1 MSGSLGDVNFCSTY
15 LHGRNLRRK
24 PKWDFIPRYPGK
36 LYSDQGLRHSTPT
49 KVHSVLLSRVHL
61 LDQVSPRRTLF
72 SCKYLSSFLAIALLS
87 YSNWEQ
93 LFAKVSMI
101 TFTPTQNSA
110 TISQFQPQISCLTAF
125 VLSCLSFIPLPTGS
139 RMAGKYNKAIGQI
152 IFEIHKPYCVWS
164 LSEG

>member
-1 MSGSLGDVNFCSTY
+1 MSGSLGDVNT
-15 LHGRNLRRK
+15 HGRNLRRK

-36 LYSDQGLRHSTPT
+36 LYSDQGLRHSTPA
-49 KVHSVLLSRVHL
+49 KVHSVLLSRVHV

-72 SCKYLSSFLAIALLS
+72 SCKYLSSFLAIARALLS

-110 TISQFQPQISCLTAF
+110 ISQFQPQISCLTAF
-125 VLSCLSFIPLPTGS
+125 VLSCLSFVLLSTGS
-139 RMAGKYNKAIGQI
+139 YMAGKYNKAIGQI